1 MAQSTVERDSVLQ
14 HTPTKNLLCLN
25 VCGLKR
31 RLQNQEFKDYISN
44 FDIVCTMEAKTKPID
59 EQSVTH
65 KGYKLFFHHR
75 TLTEK
80 KKRSGGIVIFF
91 KNNIHEHVTEIKFSN
106 EDYIQWFKLGEQVLG
121 LG

>member
-1 MAQSTVERDSVLQ
+1 MAQSTTESGSVLQ
-14 HTPTKNLLCLN
+14 HTPTKHLLCLN
-25 VCGLKR
+25 VRGLSL
-31 RLQNQEFKDYISN
+31 RLKKKEFKDYISN
-44 FDIVCTMEAKTKPID
+44 FDIVCIMEAKTRPID
-59 EQSVTH
+59 EPSVTH
-65 KGYKLFFHHR
+65 EGYKLFFHHR